1 MELHHQ
7 HHHLEMHLLMEEM
20 AEAHQPE
27 GDLVDLGVVLLESI
41 ALLEV
46 EAVEVDIPVVR
57 VDIGLVMVAADRRI
71 TMEPLHLVLL

>member
-1 MELHHQ
+1 
-7 HHHLEMHLLMEEM
+7 MEEM

-27 GDLVDLGVVLLESI
+27 GDLADLGVVLLENI

-57 VDIGLVMVAADRRI
+57 VDIGLVMVAADHHTI
-71 TMEPLHLVLL
+71 MELPINLVLF